1 MEDKID
7 NIFEEYQM
15 TYRAEGTDEQC
26 EKPHIPSDGS
36 GITFGHGID
45 FRYVDLNNSEDR
57 TKYEVVRT
65 IFLKKDISEETLRNC
80 IGKYGVEAKIFAKE
94 NLQNLFFTPE
104 EQKWM
109 FSQVFQKYSHILK
122 LF

>member
-1 MEDKID
+1 MEDNVD

-15 TYRAEGTDEQC
+15 IYRAEGTNEQC
-26 EKPHIPSDGS
+26 EKPHVPSDGS

-45 FRYVDLNNSEDR
+45 FRYVDLNNVEDR

-65 IFLKKDISEETLRNC
+65 IFLKKDISEKILRNC
-80 IGKYGVEAKIFAKE
+80 IGKYGAEARIFVKE
-94 NLQNLFFTPE
+94 NLRNLVFSHE

-109 FSQVFQKYSHILK
+109 FSQVF
-122 LF
+122 